1 MNTNRRQRT
10 TSVISLAGLLA
21 LFVCIFTLPPALV
34 HLGRA
39 ASESASVPLT
49 GTALATIIVGFGTL
63 LVGGLLTIIGMVRR
77 RTTAPAHN
85 PEDDYVAEQFGEGE
99 MLHDYD
105 PMELNPQLRARQRH
119 GDSERG

>member
-10 TSVISLAGLLA
+10 TSLISLVGLLA

-49 GTALATIIVGFGTL
+49 GTAVATIVVGFGTL

-77 RTTAPAHN
+77 RTSAPVHN
-85 PEDDYVAEQFGEGE
+85 PEDDYVAERFGEGD

-105 PMELNPQLRARQRH
+105 PMDLNPQLRARQRH
-119 GDSERG
+119 GDNDRD

>member
-1 MNTNRRQRT
+1 MNTNRRQRI
-10 TSVISLAGLLA
+10 TSLISIAGLLA

-49 GTALATIIVGFGTL
+49 GSAMTTIVVGFGTL
-63 LVGGLLTIIGMVRR
+63 LIGGVLSIVGMVRR
-77 RTTAPAHN
+77 RTSPPVHN

-99 MLHDYD
+99 MYHDYD
-105 PMELNPQLRARQRH
+105 PMDLNPHLRARQRH
-119 GDSERG
+119 GDRN

>member
-10 TSVISLAGLLA
+10 TSLISMAGLLA

-49 GTALATIIVGFGTL
+49 GSAVTTIVVGFGTL
-63 LVGGLLTIIGMVRR
+63 LIGGVLSIIGMVRR
-77 RTTAPAHN
+77 RTSAPVHN

-99 MLHDYD
+99 MYHDYD
-105 PMELNPQLRARQRH
+105 PMDLNPHLRTRQRH
-119 GDSERG
+119 GDRD

>member
-1 MNTNRRQRT
+1 M
-10 TSVISLAGLLA
+10 AGLLA

-49 GTALATIIVGFGTL
+49 GSAVTTIVVGFGTL
-63 LVGGLLTIIGMVRR
+63 LIGGVLSIIGMVRR
-77 RTTAPAHN
+77 RTSAPVHN

-99 MLHDYD
+99 MYHDYD
-105 PMELNPQLRARQRH
+105 PMDLNPHLRARQRH
-119 GDSERG
+119 GDRN

>member
-10 TSVISLAGLLA
+10 TSLISMAGLLA

-49 GTALATIIVGFGTL
+49 GSAVTTIVVGFGTL
-63 LVGGLLTIIGMVRR
+63 LMGGVLSIIGMVRR
-77 RTTAPAHN
+77 RTSAPVHN

-99 MLHDYD
+99 MYHDYD
-105 PMELNPQLRARQRH
+105 PMDLNPHLRTQQRH
-119 GDSERG
+119 GDRD

>member
-105 PMELNPQLRARQRH
+105 PMELNPHLRARQRH
-119 GDSERG
+119 GDTERG

>member
-1 MNTNRRQRT
+1 MNRRQRT
-10 TSVISLAGLLA
+10 TTVISLAGLLA
-21 LFVCIFTLPPALV
+21 LFVCIFTLPPALE

-63 LVGGLLTIIGMVRR
+63 LIGGLLSIIGMARR
-77 RTTAPAHN
+77 RTTAPVHN

-119 GDSERG
+119 GHQER